1 MAAAVDFNGTW
12 KLESS
17 SPNFEE
23 LLIALNIGMVMRK
36 VIVNLSPEV
45 TIKQDGDEFHIV
57 TKTPLKTN
65 ESKFTVGKEFQQ
77 KHIINDT
84 MLTILA
90 TWEGGSLVSKVLNN
104 DDSPL
109 TTRSL
114 DEDGKMR
121 VTQKKGELEVFR
133 LFTKV

>member
-1 MAAAVDFNGTW
+1 MAASVDFSGTW

-23 LLIALNIGMVMRK
+23 MLTALNIGIVMRK

-57 TKTPLKTN
+57 TKTPIKTQ
-65 ESKFTVGKEFQQ
+65 ESNFTVGKEFQQ

-84 MLTILA
+84 MRTILV
-90 TWEGGSLVSKVLNN
+90 TWEGASLVSKVLN
-104 DDSPL
+104 DDNSPV
-109 TTRSL
+109 TTRSM

-133 LFTKV
+133 LYTKA